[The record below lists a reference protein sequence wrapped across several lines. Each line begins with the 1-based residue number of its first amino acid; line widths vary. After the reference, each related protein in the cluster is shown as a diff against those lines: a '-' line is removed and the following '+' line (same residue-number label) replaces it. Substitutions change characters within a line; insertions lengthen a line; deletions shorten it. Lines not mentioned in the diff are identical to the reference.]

1 MAQRQTE
8 IVSADRMAASQ
19 DGPEATDLIRDA
31 DGVERPTID
40 VRGLMSGAREAILTL
55 DGEEYRLRITAKEK
69 LILTK

>member
-1 MAQRQTE
+1 MTQRQIQVAPPDGT
-8 IVSADRMAASQ
+8 AASQ
-19 DGPEATDLIRDA
+19 DEAGTAGLLRDA
-31 DGVERPTID
+31 GGGERLTID